1 MTFLMKKHLAKTL
14 ESTSKAGGI
23 AEEVVASIR
32 TVHAFGTSKL
42 LQGKF
47 DKHIDEM
54 RVAGKQSVK
63 GETAGLTGI
72 CKFILPVYHH
82 TVY

>member
-1 MTFLMKKHLAKTL
+1 MTVLMKKHLARTL
-14 ESTSKAGGI
+14 EATSKAGGI

-32 TVHAFGTSKL
+32 TVHAFGTHKL

-47 DKHIDEM
+47 DENIEKM
-54 RVAGKQSVK
+54 RLAGKASVK

-72 CKFILPVYHH
+72 CE
-82 TVY
+82 